1 MYFKSRVAAGQEL
14 ASQIIPK
21 YAGQD
26 CALIALSDGGV
37 MVGSEIAIQLR
48 APLMMLLA
56 ERITLPR
63 EDSALAGISQDGSFT
78 YNHQFSQGEIDEFVM
93 EYYNYIEAEKMNKIQ
108 DMHRLARRGGLIR
121 KDLLQ
126 GRTIMLVSDGL
137 QDGFLIDVA
146 LQFLKTVQTKRLIV
160 VTPFASVPAVDR
172 MHILAD
178 EIFCLNVLEDYIS
191 TDHYYETQD
200 VPSHEKVVA
209 AIEKIVSCWGG
220 HC

>member
-1 MYFKSRVAAGQEL
+1 MYFKSRAAAGEQL
-14 ASQIIPK
+14 ASQIAKK
-21 YAGQD
+21 YTDGD
-26 CALIALSDGGV
+26 ECALVALSDGGV
-37 MVGSEIAIQLR
+37 IVGAHIAMQLR

-63 EDSALAGISQDGSFT
+63 EDQALAGISQDGSFS
-78 YNHQFSQGEIDEFVM
+78 YNHHYSQGEIDEFVS
-93 EYYNYIEAEKMNKIQ
+93 EYYHYIEAEKMNKIHE
-108 DMHRLARRGGLIR
+108 MHRLARKGGLIR

-126 GRTIMLVSDGL
+126 GRNIMLISDGL

-178 EIFCLNVLEDYIS
+178 EIYCLSVIEDYIS
-191 TDHYYETQD
+191 TDHYYEEQD
-200 VPSHEKVVA
+200 VPEHDKIVA
-209 AIEKIVSCWGG
+209 TIEKIVSHWV
-220 HC
+220 